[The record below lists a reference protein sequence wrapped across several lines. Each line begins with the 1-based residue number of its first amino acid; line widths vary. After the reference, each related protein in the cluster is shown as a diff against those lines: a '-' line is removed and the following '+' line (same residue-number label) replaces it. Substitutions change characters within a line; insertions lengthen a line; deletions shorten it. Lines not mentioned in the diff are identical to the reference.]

1 MPPRT
6 RSHRAAEL
14 QAHQRTQSRQKSKRR
29 LFPPCITVD
38 NLPPELLLR
47 IMSLLG
53 AQPSPQALC
62 RAACTSTSWRD
73 LARANEEYLW
83 RPMVALRWRSQP
95 ALESLGVGARR
106 QYVLLAKSVQKPR
119 ATPAS
124 LQAAYQFSVE
134 IIVGDMPPMVSAAE
148 LRGGWFEYGPGM
160 PGWEMPIQVDA
171 HFPELKLQA
180 PPPRV
185 NINSRISW
193 DEGHELTQPQ
203 PIDEPLELRVIVKR
217 RSDEKVA
224 VLLSLATQLRDWMPH
239 PRYGFG
245 DDDQA
250 ETACVG
256 MGCIGKEPLRV
267 WPPPSWV
274 EPTGREL
281 VGGSYGL
288 EVEMYWAGPADRWG
302 NRDENLL
309 RIDGLKRAF
318 YQWGREPQTEELA
331 LADLAAILLAPDC
344 AHGALRWV

>member
-1 MPPRT
+1 M
-6 RSHRAAEL
+6 
-14 QAHQRTQSRQKSKRR
+14 
-29 LFPPCITVD
+29 
-38 NLPPELLLR
+38 
-47 IMSLLG
+47 
-53 AQPSPQALC
+53 
-62 RAACTSTSWRD
+62 
-73 LARANEEYLW
+73 
-83 RPMVALRWRSQP
+83 
-95 ALESLGVGARR
+95 
-106 QYVLLAKSVQKPR
+106 LLAKSVQKPR

-171 HFPELKLQA
+171 HFPDLKLQA

-193 DEGHELTQPQ
+193 DEGQELTQPQ

-302 NRDENLL
+302 NRD
-309 RIDGLKRAF
+309 
-318 YQWGREPQTEELA
+318 REPPAYRRAKARLLSVGSRA
-331 LADLAAILLAPDC
+331 ADG
-344 AHGALRWV
+344 GACTCRPRRHPAGARLRARGSSMGLNSSDFGGSMKAVASMGQQS